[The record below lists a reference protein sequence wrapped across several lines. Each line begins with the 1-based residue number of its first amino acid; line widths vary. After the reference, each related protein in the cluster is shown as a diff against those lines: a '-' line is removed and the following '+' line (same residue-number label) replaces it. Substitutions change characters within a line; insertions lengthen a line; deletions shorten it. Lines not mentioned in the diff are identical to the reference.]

1 MKALWFELGE
11 ASLRE
16 VPMPVRTSGESLLK
30 LRVAGICNTDLELL
44 KGYMGFAGVPGHEF
58 VATVMDSD
66 NADLVG
72 RRVVG
77 EINIPCG
84 SCRLCHAGMG
94 NHCPARRVLGI
105 SGHPG
110 CLAEYFTLPDRN
122 LHPLDDGVSDYDG
135 VLAEPLAAG
144 LRIADQTPVPDSI
157 LVVGDGKLGLL
168 TAAALRRTG
177 SRVWLAGH
185 HEDHIEMLR
194 PLEIYRDHGGLFP
207 MVVDCTGNP
216 DALDDILDRVE
227 PQGKLVVKSTYAQS
241 PAVDLSRVVVRE
253 ITIIGSRCGPFA
265 KAIEL
270 LRNPDVSKVLAN
282 VRQEVFPLEEALA
295 ALRVAAEKGKLKI
308 MVEN

>member
-1 MKALWFELGE
+1 MKALWFEHGA
-11 ASLRE
+11 ASLRD
-16 VPMPVRTSGESLLK
+16 VPIPVRAPGESLLK

-44 KGYMGFAGVPGHEF
+44 KGYMGFVGIPGHEF

-66 NADLVG
+66 TAALVG

-77 EINIPCG
+77 EINLPCG
-84 SCRLCHAGMG
+84 SCRLCHAGMD
-94 NHCPARRVLGI
+94 NHCTARKVLGI

-110 CLAEYFTLPDRN
+110 CLAEYFTLPDTN
-122 LHPLDDGVSDYDG
+122 LHVLEDGISDYDG
-135 VLAEPLAAG
+135 VLTEPLAAG
-144 LRIADQTPVPDSI
+144 LRVAAQTPVPDSI

-168 TAAALRRTG
+168 TATALRRTG

-227 PQGKLVVKSTYAQS
+227 PQGKLVMKSTYS
-241 PAVDLSRVVVRE
+241 HHPSLDISRIVVRE

-265 KAIEL
+265 KAIDL

-282 VRQEVFPLEEALA
+282 VRQDAFPLDEALV
-295 ALRVAAEKGKLKI
+295 ALRLAGEKGKLKI
-308 MVEN
+308 LVEK